1 MRVNTV
7 FKQSLIGLTS
17 AIILLTAL
25 PARAQKFEEIL
36 PALLTPA
43 ESEVYSQVGNA
54 QATQLASD
62 TCKSLDSG
70 VSIRDYATKVAQSIS
85 SQGVPQE
92 QLEARASYSGKVI
105 AAAVV
110 TMCPQHMQQLQDLQ
124 P

>member
-1 MRVNTV
+1 M
-7 FKQSLIGLTS
+7 FKQSLIGLSS
-17 AIILLTAL
+17 AIILLTAI

-43 ESEVYSQVGNA
+43 EAEVYSQLGNA
-54 QATQLASD
+54 KATQFASD

-110 TMCPQHMQQLQDLQ
+110 TLCPQHMQQLQELQ